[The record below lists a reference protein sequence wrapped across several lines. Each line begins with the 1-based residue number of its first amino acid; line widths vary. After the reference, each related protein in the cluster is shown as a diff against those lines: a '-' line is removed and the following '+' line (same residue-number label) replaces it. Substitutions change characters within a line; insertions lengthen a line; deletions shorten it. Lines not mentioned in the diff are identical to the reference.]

1 MTHCLHIHYGFN
13 CSGMVV
19 PGPRLPG
26 KCPSC
31 GAQEGCNRLNDDD
44 ELPPFQGERYRD
56 AMYDIHRAALDAA
69 TE

>member
-1 MTHCLHIHYGFN
+1 MRSCQHIHYGFN
-13 CSGMVV
+13 CQGQVV

-31 GAQEGCNRLNDDD
+31 GARDGCNRPNDDD
-44 ELPPFQGERYRD
+44 DLPPVLGERYRD
-56 AMYDIHRAALDAA
+56 VTYDIHRAAMNAA